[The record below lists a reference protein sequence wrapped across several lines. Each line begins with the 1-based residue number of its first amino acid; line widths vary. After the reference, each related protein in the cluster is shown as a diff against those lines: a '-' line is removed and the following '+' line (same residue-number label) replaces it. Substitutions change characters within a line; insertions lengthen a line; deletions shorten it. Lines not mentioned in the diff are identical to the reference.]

1 MTIPTNS
8 QTDSCRNHNALFNR
22 LRGIVPLESA
32 QMSDTATAL
41 SKTSLSENHSLVK
54 AAGVIGVATFSSRI
68 LGFIRDMVLAR
79 LFGATPAADAFYV
92 AFRIPSLLRELFAE
106 GSMSAAF
113 IPVFTEYH
121 SLKSKR
127 EAWELASA
135 VFTTLLTI
143 VTLGDIA
150 RHSHRAL
157 ARPGSGTGLSCLAG
171 ETGAHDGPGPDHVS
185 LSSLHQ
191 SRRAGDGHLEFAPG
205 LCRPGLCGAL
215 PERVHHRMRTV
226 SVPAIRGT
234 DCRCGDRRRGRRSG
248 SVPHAD
254 PQPQGER
261 IFIRHPL

>member
-41 SKTSLSENHSLVK
+41 SKHLSENHSLVK
-54 AAGVIGVATFSSRI
+54 AAGVIGVATFASRI
-68 LGFIRDMVLAR
+68 LGFIRDMVLAACSVPRR
-79 LFGATPAADAFYV
+79 LLTLLRRLPY
-92 AFRIPSLLRELFAE
+92 PSLLRELFAE

-143 VTLGDIA
+143 VTLVTLLGILIA
-150 RHSHRAL
+150 PWLVQAL
-157 ARPGSGTGLSCLAG
+157 APGFHASPEKLAL
-171 ETGAHDGPGPDHVS
+171 TTVLARIMFPYLLFIS
-185 LSSLHQ
+185 LAALAMGILNSL
-191 SRRAGDGHLEFAPG
+191 RAFA
-205 LCRPGLCGAL
+205 
-215 PERVHHRMRTV
+215 
-226 SVPAIRGT
+226 VPAYAALFLNVCIIGCALFLSPQLEGT